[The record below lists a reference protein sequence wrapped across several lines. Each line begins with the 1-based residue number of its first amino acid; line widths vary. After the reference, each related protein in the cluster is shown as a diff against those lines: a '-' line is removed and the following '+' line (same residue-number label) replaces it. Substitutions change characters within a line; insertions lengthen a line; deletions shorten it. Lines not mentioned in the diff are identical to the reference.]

1 MNYLKVS
8 DFISDLSYET
18 EATLKLLKN
27 LTDQSLNQKVTE
39 KGRSLGR
46 LAWHLTVSYGEMGT
60 AAGLTGLHNV
70 DDKIVPSEV
79 KVILD
84 EYTKSADAF
93 KNSVLKEWNDTA
105 LKDEVN
111 MYGQTWTKGQTLS
124 VLLVHQMHHR
134 GQMTVLMRQAG
145 LIVHGVYGP
154 AFEEWSAMGIPPQE

>member
-8 DFISDLSYET
+8 DFVNDFDYET

-27 LTDQSLNQKVTE
+27 LTDESLKQKVTE

-46 LAWHLTVSYGEMGT
+46 LAWHITGAFGEMGST
-60 AAGLTGLHNV
+60 AGLSSLHNI
-70 DDKIVPSEV
+70 DDKVVPSEA
-79 KVILD
+79 KVIVD
-84 EYTKSADAF
+84 EYAKATESF
-93 KNSVLKEWNDTA
+93 KNIVSKEWTDDA
-105 LKDEVN
+105 LKDEIN

-145 LIVHGVYGP
+145 LIVKGVYGP
-154 AFEEWSAMGIPPQE
+154 AFEEWSTMGMPPQD